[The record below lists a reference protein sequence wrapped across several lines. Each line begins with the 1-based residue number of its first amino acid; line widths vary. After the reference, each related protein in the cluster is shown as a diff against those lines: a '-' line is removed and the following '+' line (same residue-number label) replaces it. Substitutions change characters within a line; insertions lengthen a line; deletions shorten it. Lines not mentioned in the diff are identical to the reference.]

1 VTPSDDLS
9 PPRRPIFFPVVIAT
23 VFLTIIGM
31 TAGFVLG
38 ERHQDRLQAGDS
50 GTTETQVTVPASTE
64 EPNTG
69 EANTGEPNTAKPGR
83 SCPQESIETAGELG
97 LRTDLRQVTRIVTDN
112 GTTVW
117 ICQDGAGALYYQ
129 SKTGGVDADLVQ
141 KENGLF
147 LSRVEQRGDGD
158 YRATAS
164 NGTEFLVSREQ
175 LEVRFADG
183 RPSQVNE
190 VVEAD

>member
-50 GTTETQVTVPASTE
+50 GTDTQVTVPASTG
-64 EPNTG
+64 EPNTE

-175 LEVRFADG
+175 LEVHFADG
-183 RPSQVNE
+183 RPSQVNK